1 MKDAYNRLG
10 RRQNS
15 SMNENRPYLEKFF
28 PIASFI
34 AAIIGPKCEVVVHD
48 ISDPERS
55 IIFIE
60 NGHISGRKVGDAST
74 DLVLKILK
82 AEAYREDQFIAN
94 YKASGKFGQ
103 SFRSSTFFIKNDEQE
118 LVGLMCLNIDVT
130 HMEVAAEWIQH
141 ILQGGSLQ
149 PPLSIDAPQEDK
161 QSKEYLQ
168 GNADDLLQHMI
179 VSVLGKVTI
188 PADRLS
194 SQEKIE
200 IVRELNEQGVF
211 LLKGGVSQ
219 VAASLAISEPTVY
232 RYLQKLK

>member
-1 MKDAYNRLG
+1 MV
-10 RRQNS
+10 
-15 SMNENRPYLEKFF
+15 NENRQFLEKFF
-28 PIASFI
+28 PVASFI

-48 ISDPERS
+48 ISDPEHS

-60 NGHISGRKVGDAST
+60 NGYISGRKVGDAST

-82 AEAYREDQFIAN
+82 SEAYHEEQFIAN

-103 SFRSSTFFIKNDEQE
+103 SFRSSTFFIKNDRNE
-118 LVGLMCLNIDVT
+118 LVGLLCLNIDVT
-130 HMEVAAEWIQH
+130 HMEVAAEWVQH
-141 ILQGGSLQ
+141 ILQGGPNPYVI
-149 PPLSIDAPQEDK
+149 PPVDEAPKEEK
-161 QSKEYLQ
+161 QATEYLQ

-179 VSVLGKVTI
+179 SSVTSKITI
-188 PADRLS
+188 STDRLS

-200 IVRELNEQGVF
+200 IVRELNELGVF

-219 VAASLAISEPTVY
+219 VATALSISEPTVY